1 MTLNDLIENIYLL
14 SKPGKGF
21 KPHKHIALIVILQ
34 LIREK
39 KITERNIFFNSIFKE
54 KFSKLIKKYGKE
66 SDRNRPHTPFFHL
79 SNTNF
84 WKLVPKK
91 GKETVLLETKT
102 IGSAGELNDLVLNAE
117 IDQTVFD
124 LLKDE
129 RINEQ
134 LELKLDEIIKEGLIK
149 RLEHNDKF
157 EHTILFNPEADRI
170 KGSIEHEQN
179 GKRIPV
185 IPLKKMKRVQLKT
198 RGSLQPNPFVNYL
211 NMLHGRDANSENL
224 AESLATNPF
233 TGMIHV
239 SHPLTEKIE
248 EILQGDQKQHV
259 ILTGH
264 AGDGKT
270 TIAVE
275 LFKRFH
281 NINLDQPLKEG
292 LSRREDLD
300 SKNKRVSLIKDLSE
314 WSLEDRMGII
324 EEMLKDD
331 ENRFFLISN
340 SGTLIDSFCSFE
352 RKKGRDWT
360 NTESE
365 ILKVIDTVLPRPWIF
380 HENNFVIINLSM
392 VDNLGVAEQ
401 IFKRII
407 NIDRWETCK
416 MKDCQKICPICRNV
430 ELLKQN
436 EKVVRERL
444 FLVYRRMYEYGTR
457 FTLRQL
463 TAHLAYMITS
473 GLNYQDIE
481 KMMQKATPPL
491 MSKFMFFNR
500 FFGDTGKEIDTS
512 ARQLQALRAIRGED
526 FGTRTCPTWE
536 RRLWMQSEHLAF
548 KLKAK
553 GCVDEFENLRQ
564 YGAQLKFDDN
574 SVPHF
579 QARNQ
584 VRRMLYFLHD
594 FDKQDN
600 DAFIKTFLNS
610 LMILNFSS
618 WQIQSDK
625 NLSFEVNKIKKQI
638 LHVIQEHF
646 TGVRLPEGITPD
658 HDLFITLSRRSKKV
672 RQSAQIVLARF
683 SEDDFNLRLC
693 EKDNGVGGTRRE
705 LIFEGRKGRVD
716 ANLSL
721 SLPFL
726 DYVMMRNFGE
736 VGQNLKT
743 AYVDRLESFK
753 GKLLRQIDSIQ
764 KDGIMLVRLRA
775 NHTFRRQIFTVRNN
789 TLEVIDG

>member
-1 MTLNDLIENIYLL
+1 MSESKNMINLVLEQLRLIRVMSTNGNKSPHKFLFLLMLARLYEEDPCRENRFYLNDVL
-14 SKPGKGF
+14 
-21 KPHKHIALIVILQ
+21 
-34 LIREK
+34 EK
-39 KITERNIFFNSIFKE
+39 KFIKIWLEKYPNTDHKKIFIEYPFYHLVNDKIWNLKVKKNKDNIFF
-54 KFSKLIKKYGKE
+54 KYKNMPNTRFTKQRLVE
-66 SDRNRPHTPFFHL
+66 TIDFAYLNQDFDSSLRNH
-79 SNTNF
+79 NF
-84 WKLVPKK
+84 R
-91 GKETVLLETKT
+91 KT
-102 IGSAGELNDLVLNAE
+102 IIKWLD
-117 IDQTVFD
+117 DQISNICYTF
-124 LLKDE
+124 LP
-129 RINEQ
+129 
-134 LELKLDEIIKEGLIK
+134 LD
-149 RLEHNDKF
+149 
-157 EHTILFNPEADRI
+157 
-170 KGSIEHEQN
+170 
-179 GKRIPV
+179 
-185 IPLKKMKRVQLKT
+185 KMKQVQLKNV
-198 RGSLQPNPFVNYL
+198 GSLQPNPFVNYL
-211 NMLHGRDANSENL
+211 NMLHSKDANSENL

-248 EILQGDQKQHV
+248 GILQGDQKQHV

-281 NINLDQPLKEG
+281 NINLEQPLKEG

-314 WSLEDRMGII
+314 WSLEDRMGLI
-324 EEMLKDD
+324 EEMLEADD
-331 ENRFFLISN
+331 NRFFLISN
-340 SGTLIDSFCSFE
+340 SGTLLDSFCNFE
-352 RKKGRDWT
+352 QKEGRDRI

-365 ILKVIDTVLPRPWIF
+365 ILKVIDTVLPLPWIF
-380 HENNFVIINLSM
+380 HKNSFVIINLSM

-407 NIDRWETCK
+407 NTDRWETCK
-416 MKDCQKICPICRNV
+416 TKDCQKVCPIYRNV
-430 ELLKQN
+430 ELIKQN
-436 EKVVRERL
+436 EKVVLERL
-444 FLVYRRMYEYGTR
+444 FLAYRRMYEYGTR

-512 ARQLQALRAIRGED
+512 ARQLQAVRAIRGED

-600 DAFIKTFLNS
+600 NAFIKTFLNS
-610 LMILNFSS
+610 LMILDFAS
-618 WQIQSDK
+618 WQIQSDE
-625 NLSFEVNKIKKQI
+625 NLPFKVNEIKKQI

-646 TGVRLPEGITPD
+646 TGVRLPEGVTSD
-658 HDLFITLSRRSKKV
+658 HDLFITLNRRSKEV
-672 RQSAQIVLARF
+672 RQSTQIVLARF
-683 SEDDFNLRLC
+683 SDDDFNLRLC

-705 LIFEGRKGRVD
+705 LVFEGRKGRVD
-716 ANLSL
+716 AKLSL

-753 GKLLRQIDSIQ
+753 GKLLSQIDSTQ
-764 KDGIMLVRLRA
+764 ENDIMLIRLRT

>member
-1 MTLNDLIENIYLL
+1 MINLVLEQLHLIRVMSVKGNKSPHKFLFLLMLAKLYEEDPYRENRFYLNDTLEKNFIEIWLKKYPNTDHKKIFIEYPFYHLVNDKIWNLKVKKNKENIFLKY
-14 SKPGKGF
+14 
-21 KPHKHIALIVILQ
+21 
-34 LIREK
+34 
-39 KITERNIFFNSIFKE
+39 RN
-54 KFSKLIKKYGKE
+54 
-66 SDRNRPHTPFFHL
+66 TPNARF
-79 SNTNF
+79 T
-84 WKLVPKK
+84 KQR
-91 GKETVLLETKT
+91 LLET
-102 IGSAGELNDLVLNAE
+102 IDFGYLNQD
-117 IDQTVFD
+117 FD
-124 LLKDE
+124 SSLRNHNIRK
-129 RINEQ
+129 I
-134 LELKLDEIIKEGLIK
+134 IIKWLDGQISNISYTFLP
-149 RLEHNDKF
+149 LEK
-157 EHTILFNPEADRI
+157 T
-170 KGSIEHEQN
+170 GQ
-179 GKRIPV
+179 
-185 IPLKKMKRVQLKT
+185 VQLKNGG
-198 RGSLQPNPFVNYL
+198 RLQPNLFVNYL
-211 NMLHGRDANSENL
+211 NMLHSRDANSENL

-248 EILQGDQKQHV
+248 EILQDDRKQHV

-314 WSLEDRMGII
+314 WSLEDRMGLI

-331 ENRFFLISN
+331 DNRFFLISN
-340 SGTLIDSFCSFE
+340 SGTLLDSFCSFE

-365 ILKVIDTVLPRPWIF
+365 ILKMIDTVLPRPWIF

-407 NIDRWETCK
+407 NTEHWETCK
-416 MKDCQKICPICRNV
+416 TKDCQKICPIYRNV
-430 ELLKQN
+430 ELIKQN
-436 EKVVRERL
+436 EKIVRERL
-444 FLVYRRMYEYGTR
+444 FLAYRRMYEYGTR

-481 KMMQKATPPL
+481 KMMQKANPSLIT
-491 MSKFMFFNR
+491 KFMFFNR
-500 FFGDTGKEIDTS
+500 FFGDTGREIDIS
-512 ARQLQALRAIRGED
+512 ACQLQAIRAIREED

-536 RRLWMQSEHLAF
+536 RRLWVQSEHSVF

-553 GCVDEFENLRQ
+553 GCVNEFENLRQ
-564 YGAQLKFDDN
+564 CGAQLKINDN
-574 SVPHF
+574 IPNF

-610 LMILNFSS
+610 LMILNFAS
-618 WQIQSDK
+618 WQIKSDK
-625 NLSFEVNKIKKQI
+625 NLPFEVNKIKKQI

-646 TGVRLPEGITPD
+646 TGVRLLEGLTST
-658 HDLFITLSRRSKKV
+658 HDLFITLNRRSKEV
-672 RQSAQIVLARF
+672 RQSTQIVLAHF
-683 SEDDFNLRLC
+683 SEDDFNLCLR
-693 EKDNGVGGTRRE
+693 EKDNGVGGIRRE
-705 LIFEGRKGRVD
+705 LIFEGRKGRAN
-716 ANLSL
+716 ANLTL

-736 VGQNLKT
+736 VGQNLKA
-743 AYVDRLESFK
+743 AYVNRLESFK
-753 GKLLRQIDSIQ
+753 GKLLRQKDSIQ
-764 KDGIMLVRLRA
+764 KDGIMLVQLRT
-775 NHTFRRQIFTVRNN
+775 NHTFHRQIFIVRNN
-789 TLEVIDG
+789 TLEVTDG

>member
-1 MTLNDLIENIYLL
+1 
-14 SKPGKGF
+14 
-21 KPHKHIALIVILQ
+21 
-34 LIREK
+34 
-39 KITERNIFFNSIFKE
+39 
-54 KFSKLIKKYGKE
+54 
-66 SDRNRPHTPFFHL
+66 
-79 SNTNF
+79 
-84 WKLVPKK
+84 
-91 GKETVLLETKT
+91 
-102 IGSAGELNDLVLNAE
+102 
-117 IDQTVFD
+117 
-124 LLKDE
+124 
-129 RINEQ
+129 
-134 LELKLDEIIKEGLIK
+134 
-149 RLEHNDKF
+149 
-157 EHTILFNPEADRI
+157 
-170 KGSIEHEQN
+170 
-179 GKRIPV
+179 
-185 IPLKKMKRVQLKT
+185 
-198 RGSLQPNPFVNYL
+198 
-211 NMLHGRDANSENL
+211 MLHSRDANSENL

-239 SHPLTEKIE
+239 LHPLTEKIE

-281 NINLDQPLKEG
+281 NINLEKPLKEG

-314 WSLEDRMGII
+314 WSLEDRMGLI
-324 EEMLKDD
+324 EEMLEADD
-331 ENRFFLISN
+331 NRFFLISN
-340 SGTLIDSFCSFE
+340 SGTLLDSFCSFE
-352 RKKGRDWT
+352 QKKGRDWI

-365 ILKVIDTVLPRPWIF
+365 ILKVIDTVLPLPWIF
-380 HENNFVIINLSM
+380 HKNSFVIINLSM

-407 NIDRWETCK
+407 NTDCWETCK
-416 MKDCQKICPICRNV
+416 TKDCQKVCPIYRNV
-430 ELLKQN
+430 ELIKQN
-436 EKVVRERL
+436 EKVVLERL
-444 FLVYRRMYEYGTR
+444 FLAYRRMYEYGTR

-500 FFGDTGKEIDTS
+500 FFGDTGKDVDIS
-512 ARQLQALRAIRGED
+512 ARQLQAVRAIKGED

-553 GCVDEFENLRQ
+553 GCVDEFKDLRQ
-564 YGAQLKFDDN
+564 CGAQINCDDGIPN
-574 SVPHF
+574 F

-600 DAFIKTFLNS
+600 NAFIKTFLNS
-610 LMILNFSS
+610 LMILDFAS
-618 WQIQSDK
+618 WQIQSDE
-625 NLSFEVNKIKKQI
+625 NLPFKVNEIKKQI

-646 TGVRLPEGITPD
+646 TGVRLPEGVTSD
-658 HDLFITLSRRSKKV
+658 HDLFITLNRRSKEV
-672 RQSAQIVLARF
+672 RQSTQIVLARF
-683 SEDDFNLRLC
+683 SDDDFNLRLC

-705 LIFEGRKGRVD
+705 LVFEGRKGRVD
-716 ANLSL
+716 AKLSL

-753 GKLLRQIDSIQ
+753 GKLLSQIDSTQ
-764 KDGIMLVRLRA
+764 ENDIMLIRLRT

>member
-1 MTLNDLIENIYLL
+1 
-14 SKPGKGF
+14 
-21 KPHKHIALIVILQ
+21 
-34 LIREK
+34 
-39 KITERNIFFNSIFKE
+39 
-54 KFSKLIKKYGKE
+54 
-66 SDRNRPHTPFFHL
+66 
-79 SNTNF
+79 
-84 WKLVPKK
+84 
-91 GKETVLLETKT
+91 
-102 IGSAGELNDLVLNAE
+102 
-117 IDQTVFD
+117 
-124 LLKDE
+124 
-129 RINEQ
+129 
-134 LELKLDEIIKEGLIK
+134 
-149 RLEHNDKF
+149 
-157 EHTILFNPEADRI
+157 
-170 KGSIEHEQN
+170 
-179 GKRIPV
+179 
-185 IPLKKMKRVQLKT
+185 
-198 RGSLQPNPFVNYL
+198 
-211 NMLHGRDANSENL
+211 MLHSRDANSENL

-248 EILQGDQKQHV
+248 EILQDDRKQHV

-314 WSLEDRMGII
+314 WSLEDRMGLI

-331 ENRFFLISN
+331 DNRFFLISN
-340 SGTLIDSFCSFE
+340 SGTLLDSFCSFE

-365 ILKVIDTVLPRPWIF
+365 ILKMIDTVLPRPWIF

-407 NIDRWETCK
+407 NTEHWETCK
-416 MKDCQKICPICRNV
+416 TKDCQKICPIYRNV
-430 ELLKQN
+430 ELIKQN
-436 EKVVRERL
+436 EKIVRERL
-444 FLVYRRMYEYGTR
+444 FLAYRRMYEYGTR

-481 KMMQKATPPL
+481 KMMQKANPSLIT
-491 MSKFMFFNR
+491 KFMFFNR
-500 FFGDTGKEIDTS
+500 FFGDTGREIDIS
-512 ARQLQALRAIRGED
+512 ACQLQAIRAIREED

-536 RRLWMQSEHLAF
+536 RRLWVQSEHSVF

-553 GCVDEFENLRQ
+553 GCVNEFENLRQ
-564 YGAQLKFDDN
+564 CGAQLKINDN
-574 SVPHF
+574 IPNF

-610 LMILNFSS
+610 LMILNFAS
-618 WQIQSDK
+618 WQIKSDK
-625 NLSFEVNKIKKQI
+625 NLPFEVNKIKKQI

-646 TGVRLPEGITPD
+646 TGVRLLEGLTST
-658 HDLFITLSRRSKKV
+658 HDLFITLNRRSKEV
-672 RQSAQIVLARF
+672 RQSTQIVLAHF
-683 SEDDFNLRLC
+683 SEDDFNLCLR
-693 EKDNGVGGTRRE
+693 EKDNGVGGIRRE
-705 LIFEGRKGRVD
+705 LIFEGRKGRAN
-716 ANLSL
+716 ANLTL

-743 AYVDRLESFK
+743 AYVNRLESFK
-753 GKLLRQIDSIQ
+753 GKLLRQKDSIQ
-764 KDGIMLVRLRA
+764 KDGIMLVQLRT
-775 NHTFRRQIFTVRNN
+775 NHTFHRQIFIVRNN
-789 TLEVIDG
+789 TLEVTDG

>member
-1 MTLNDLIENIYLL
+1 MSESKSMINLVSEQLHSIRVMSIKGNKSPHKFLFLLMLAKLYEEDPYRENRFYLNDTLEKKFIEIWLKKYSNTDHKKIFIEYPFYHLVNDKIWNLKVKKNKENIFLKY
-14 SKPGKGF
+14 
-21 KPHKHIALIVILQ
+21 
-34 LIREK
+34 
-39 KITERNIFFNSIFKE
+39 RN
-54 KFSKLIKKYGKE
+54 
-66 SDRNRPHTPFFHL
+66 TP
-79 SNTNF
+79 NTRF
-84 WKLVPKK
+84 TKQR
-91 GKETVLLETKT
+91 LLET
-102 IGSAGELNDLVLNAE
+102 IDFGYLNQD
-117 IDQTVFD
+117 FD
-124 LLKDE
+124 SSLRNHNFRK
-129 RINEQ
+129 I
-134 LELKLDEIIKEGLIK
+134 IIKWLDGQISNISYTFLP
-149 RLEHNDKF
+149 LE
-157 EHTILFNPEADRI
+157 RM
-170 KGSIEHEQN
+170 EQ
-179 GKRIPV
+179 
-185 IPLKKMKRVQLKT
+185 VQLKSG
-198 RGSLQPNPFVNYL
+198 GSLQPNPFVNYL
-211 NMLHGRDANSENL
+211 NMLHSRDANSENL

-239 SHPLTEKIE
+239 LHPLTEKIE

-281 NINLDQPLKEG
+281 NINLEKPLKEG

-314 WSLEDRMGII
+314 WSLEDRMGLI
-324 EEMLKDD
+324 EEMLEADD
-331 ENRFFLISN
+331 NRFFLISN
-340 SGTLIDSFCSFE
+340 SGTLLDSFCSFE
-352 RKKGRDWT
+352 QKKGRDWI

-365 ILKVIDTVLPRPWIF
+365 ILKVIDTVLPLPWIF
-380 HENNFVIINLSM
+380 HKNSFVIINLSM

-407 NIDRWETCK
+407 NTDCWETCK
-416 MKDCQKICPICRNV
+416 TKDCQKVCPIYRNV
-430 ELLKQN
+430 ELIKQN
-436 EKVVRERL
+436 EKVVLERL
-444 FLVYRRMYEYGTR
+444 FLAYRRMYEYGTR

-500 FFGDTGKEIDTS
+500 FFGDTGKDVDIS
-512 ARQLQALRAIRGED
+512 ARQLQAVRAIKGED

-553 GCVDEFENLRQ
+553 GCVDEFKDLRQ
-564 YGAQLKFDDN
+564 CGAQINCDDGIPN
-574 SVPHF
+574 F

-600 DAFIKTFLNS
+600 NAFIKTFLNS
-610 LMILNFSS
+610 LMILDFAS
-618 WQIQSDK
+618 WQIQSDE
-625 NLSFEVNKIKKQI
+625 NLPFKVNEIKKQI

-646 TGVRLPEGITPD
+646 TGVRLPEGVTSD
-658 HDLFITLSRRSKKV
+658 HDLFITLNRRSKEV
-672 RQSAQIVLARF
+672 RQSTQIVLARF
-683 SEDDFNLRLC
+683 SDDDFNLRLC

-705 LIFEGRKGRVD
+705 LVFEGRKGRVD
-716 ANLSL
+716 AKLSL

-753 GKLLRQIDSIQ
+753 GKLLSQIDSTQ
-764 KDGIMLVRLRA
+764 ENDIMLIRLRT

>member
-1 MTLNDLIENIYLL
+1 MSE
-14 SKPGKGF
+14 SKSM
-21 KPHKHIALIVILQ
+21 INLVLEQLQ
-34 LIREK
+34 LIRVMSTKGNESPHKFLFLLILAKLYEEDPYRENRFYLNDTLEK
-39 KITERNIFFNSIFKE
+39 KFIKIWLEKYPNTDHKKIFIEYPFYHLMNDKIWNLKVKKNKENIF
-54 KFSKLIKKYGKE
+54 LKYK
-66 SDRNRPHTPFFHL
+66 NTP
-79 SNTNF
+79 NTRF
-84 WKLVPKK
+84 TKQR
-91 GKETVLLETKT
+91 LLET
-102 IGSAGELNDLVLNAE
+102 IDFGYLNQD
-117 IDQTVFD
+117 FD
-124 LLKDE
+124 SSLRNHNFRK
-129 RINEQ
+129 I
-134 LELKLDEIIKEGLIK
+134 IIKWLDSKISSISYTLLP
-149 RLEHNDKF
+149 LEKM
-157 EHTILFNPEADRI
+157 
-170 KGSIEHEQN
+170 EQ
-179 GKRIPV
+179 
-185 IPLKKMKRVQLKT
+185 VQLKT
-198 RGSLQPNPFVNYL
+198 GGRLQPNPFVNYL
-211 NMLHGRDANSENL
+211 NMLHSRDANSENL

-233 TGMIHV
+233 TGTIHV
-239 SHPLTEKIE
+239 THPLTEKIE
-248 EILQGDQKQHV
+248 EIIKGDQKQHV

-275 LFKRFH
+275 IFKRFY
-281 NINLDQPLKEG
+281 NINLDQPLKED

-300 SKNKRVSLIKDLSE
+300 SKNRRISLIKDLSE
-314 WSLEDRMGII
+314 WSLEDRMGLI

-331 ENRFFLISN
+331 DNRFFLISN
-340 SGTLIDSFCSFE
+340 SGTLLDSFCSSE
-352 RKKGRDWT
+352 QKKGRDWI

-365 ILKVIDTVLPRPWIF
+365 ILSNIDTALPRPWTF
-380 HENNFVIINLSM
+380 RKTSFVIINLSM

-401 IFKRII
+401 IFKRMI
-407 NIDRWETCK
+407 NTDLWETCK
-416 MKDCQKICPICRNV
+416 TKDCQKICPIYRNV
-430 ELLKQN
+430 ELIKQN

-444 FLVYRRMYEYGTR
+444 FLAYRRMYEYGTR

-481 KMMQKATPPL
+481 KMLQSATPPL
-491 MSKFMFFNR
+491 MTKFMFFNR
-500 FFGDTGKEIDTS
+500 FFGDTGNEIDSS
-512 ARQLQALRAIRGED
+512 ARQLQAVRTIGEEY

-553 GCVDEFENLRQ
+553 GCGEEFENLRRC
-564 YGAQLKFDDN
+564 GVQLKVDD
-574 SVPHF
+574 SMPHF

-594 FDKQDN
+594 FDKHDN
-600 DAFIKTFLNS
+600 GIFIKTFLNS
-610 LMILNFSS
+610 LMILDFSS

-646 TGVRLPEGITPD
+646 TGVRLPEGVTPD
-658 HDLFITLSRRSKKV
+658 HDLFITLNRRSKEV

-693 EKDNGVGGTRRE
+693 EKDNGVGGIRRE

-736 VGQNLKT
+736 VGQKLKT

-764 KDGIMLVRLRA
+764 KDGIMLIRLRA
-775 NHTFRRQIFTVRNN
+775 NHTFRRQIFAVRNN

>member
-1 MTLNDLIENIYLL
+1 MTLNDLIEDICLL

-21 KPHKHIALIVILQ
+21 KPHKHIALIAILQ
-34 LIREK
+34 LVREK

-54 KFSKLIKKYGKE
+54 KFSRLIKKYGEE
-66 SDRNRPHTPFFHL
+66 SDKNRPHTPFFHL

-91 GKETVLLETKT
+91 GKETVLIKTKT
-102 IGSAGELNDLVLNAE
+102 IGSAGELNGLVLNAE
-117 IDQTVFD
+117 IDQGVFD

-129 RINEQ
+129 KINKQ
-134 LELKLDEIIKEGLIK
+134 VELKLDEIVREGLMK
-149 RLEHNDKF
+149 RLEYKNNEF
-157 EHTILFNPEADRI
+157 EHKILFNPEADKI
-170 KGSIEHEQN
+170 KGNIEREQN
-179 GKRIPV
+179 GKKIPV
-185 IPLKKMKRVQLKT
+185 LPPKKTERVQIKNE
-198 RGSLQPNPFVNYL
+198 GNLQPNPFVNYL
-211 NMLHGRDANSENL
+211 NMLHSRDANSENL

-239 SHPLTEKIE
+239 THPLTEKIE
-248 EILQGDQKQHV
+248 EILKGDQKRHV

-275 LFKRFH
+275 IFKRFY
-281 NINLDQPLKEG
+281 NINLDQPLKEC
-292 LSRREDLD
+292 LSCREDLD
-300 SKNKRVSLIKDLSE
+300 SKNRSVSIIKDLSE
-314 WSLEDRMGII
+314 WSLEDRMGLI

-331 ENRFFLISN
+331 DNRFFLISN
-340 SGTLIDSFCSFE
+340 SGTLLDSFCSFE
-352 RKKGRDWT
+352 QKKGRDWV

-365 ILKVIDTVLPRPWIF
+365 ILSNIDTVLPRPWTF
-380 HENNFVIINLSM
+380 RKTSFVIINLSM

-401 IFKRII
+401 IFKRMVDT
-407 NIDRWETCK
+407 DRWETCK
-416 MKDCQKICPICRNV
+416 TKDCQKICPIYRNV
-430 ELLKQN
+430 ELIKQN

-444 FLVYRRMYEYGTR
+444 FLAYRRMYEYGKQ

-481 KMMQKATPPL
+481 KMIQSATPPL
-491 MSKFMFFNR
+491 MTKFMFFNR
-500 FFGDTGKEIDTS
+500 FFGDTGKEIDIS
-512 ARQLQALRAIRGED
+512 ARQLKAVRTIREED

-548 KLKAK
+548 KLEAK
-553 GCVDEFENLRQ
+553 GCVDEFENLRRC
-564 YGAQLKFDDN
+564 GALLKLEDSMPN
-574 SVPHF
+574 F

-600 DAFIKTFLNS
+600 GIFLKTFLNS
-610 LMILNFSS
+610 LMILDFSS
-618 WQIQSDK
+618 WQIQSDE

-646 TGVRLPEGITPD
+646 TGVRLPEGVNPD
-658 HDLFITLSRRSKKV
+658 HDLFITLNRGSKEV

-683 SEDDFNLRLC
+683 SEDDFNLCLC
-693 EKDNGVGGTRRE
+693 KKDNGVGGIRRE

-721 SLPFL
+721 GLPFL

-743 AYVDRLESFK
+743 AYIDRLENFK
-753 GKLLRQIDSIQ
+753 GKLLRQVDSIQ
-764 KDGIMLVRLRA
+764 KDGITLIRLST

>member
-1 MTLNDLIENIYLL
+1 MSESKIMINLVLEQLHLIRVMSIKGNKSPHKFLFLLMLAKLYEEDPYRENRFYLNDALEKNFIEIWLKKYSNTDHKKIFIEYPFYHLVNDKIWNLKVKKNKENIFL
-14 SKPGKGF
+14 
-21 KPHKHIALIVILQ
+21 
-34 LIREK
+34 
-39 KITERNIFFNSIFKE
+39 
-54 KFSKLIKKYGKE
+54 KYK
-66 SDRNRPHTPFFHL
+66 NTP
-79 SNTNF
+79 NTRF
-84 WKLVPKK
+84 TKQR
-91 GKETVLLETKT
+91 LLET
-102 IGSAGELNDLVLNAE
+102 IDFGYLNQD
-117 IDQTVFD
+117 FD
-124 LLKDE
+124 SSLRNHNFRK
-129 RINEQ
+129 I
-134 LELKLDEIIKEGLIK
+134 IIKWLDGQISNISYTFLP
-149 RLEHNDKF
+149 LE
-157 EHTILFNPEADRI
+157 
-170 KGSIEHEQN
+170 
-179 GKRIPV
+179 
-185 IPLKKMKRVQLKT
+185 KMERVQLKT
-198 RGSLQPNPFVNYL
+198 GGSLQPNSFVNYL

-300 SKNKRVSLIKDLSE
+300 SKNKKVSLIKDLSE

-331 ENRFFLISN
+331 DNRFFLISN
-340 SGTLIDSFCSFE
+340 SGTLLDSFCSFE

-416 MKDCQKICPICRNV
+416 MKDCQKICPIYRNV
-430 ELLKQN
+430 ELIKQN

-444 FLVYRRMYEYGTR
+444 FLAYRRMYEYGTR

-646 TGVRLPEGITPD
+646 TGVRVLEGITPD

-672 RQSAQIVLARF
+672 RQSAQIVLAHF

-764 KDGIMLVRLRA
+764 KDGIMLVRLSA

>member
-1 MTLNDLIENIYLL
+1 MSESKSMINLVLEQLHLIRVMSIKGNKSPHKFLFLLMLAKLYEEDPYRENRFYLNDTLEKKFIEIWLKKYSNTDHKKIFIEYPFYHLVNDKIWNLKVKKNKENIFL
-14 SKPGKGF
+14 
-21 KPHKHIALIVILQ
+21 
-34 LIREK
+34 
-39 KITERNIFFNSIFKE
+39 
-54 KFSKLIKKYGKE
+54 KYK
-66 SDRNRPHTPFFHL
+66 NTP
-79 SNTNF
+79 NTRF
-84 WKLVPKK
+84 TKQR
-91 GKETVLLETKT
+91 LLET
-102 IGSAGELNDLVLNAE
+102 IDFGYLNQD
-117 IDQTVFD
+117 FD
-124 LLKDE
+124 SSLRNHNFRK
-129 RINEQ
+129 I
-134 LELKLDEIIKEGLIK
+134 IIKWLDGQIS
-149 RLEHNDKF
+149 NISYTF
-157 EHTILFNPEADRI
+157 P
-170 KGSIEHEQN
+170 
-179 GKRIPV
+179 
-185 IPLKKMKRVQLKT
+185 PLKKMERVQLKT
-198 RGSLQPNPFVNYL
+198 GGSLQPNPFVNYL
-211 NMLHGRDANSENL
+211 NMLHSRDANSENL

-248 EILQGDQKQHV
+248 EILKSDQKQHV

-281 NINLDQPLKEG
+281 NIDLNQPLKDG

-314 WSLEDRMGII
+314 WSLEDRMGLI
-324 EEMLKDD
+324 EEILKDD
-331 ENRFFLISN
+331 DNCFFLISN
-340 SGTLIDSFCSFE
+340 SGTLLDSFCSFE
-352 RKKGRDWT
+352 RKKGRDWV

-365 ILKVIDTVLPRPWIF
+365 ILKVIDTVRPRPWIF
-380 HENNFVIINLSM
+380 HENSFVIINLSM

-407 NIDRWETCK
+407 NTDRWKTCK
-416 MKDCQKICPICRNV
+416 IKDCQKICPIYRNV
-430 ELLKQN
+430 KLIKQN
-436 EKVVRERL
+436 EKVVLERL
-444 FLVYRRMYEYGTR
+444 FLAYRRMYEYGTR
-457 FTLRQL
+457 LTLRQL

-512 ARQLQALRAIRGED
+512 ARQLQAIRVIRGED

-594 FDKQDN
+594 FDIQDN
-600 DAFIKTFLNS
+600 DPFIKTFLNS

-658 HDLFITLSRRSKKV
+658 HDLFITLSRRSKEV

-693 EKDNGVGGTRRE
+693 EKDNGVGETRRE

-775 NHTFRRQIFTVRNN
+775 NQTFRRQIFTVRNN
-789 TLEVIDG
+789 TLEVTDG